1 MISNVTPTQ
10 LLKKEIKEIFPESIG
25 FYKSEKFVI
34 VYSGYTNL
42 CEGSFNTLKAFRLR
56 NKDIIKSFANM
67 IKQNIS

>member
-1 MISNVTPTQ
+1 MISNVTQTQ

-42 CEGSFNTLKAFRLR
+42 CEGSINTLKAFRLR

>member
-1 MISNVTPTQ
+1 MNWILQ
-10 LLKKEIKEIFPESIG
+10 
-25 FYKSEKFVI
+25 SEKFVI